1 MMINKINNKIIF
13 INKMILFNNN
23 KYYQKINKN
32 NILINMKVK
41 DNIKDN

>member
-23 KYYQKINKN
+23 KYYQKINKI